1 MSHACRKGG
10 AAIFRTS
17 TSKEGI
23 LRGRTSS
30 RLRPMAMAT
39 SATAIGRPLP
49 IWPYV
54 LPSRDE
60 PTPRAARVVAR
71 PSENET
77 ALQQTGICYSCCGSR
92 ALQRTSTPKRG
103 TLLKGVT
110 ESSDKV
116 LCAHMSAWKSQ
127 HTFPQGVMAE
137 RSGITLQQALMDCS
151 GPLQWHIR
159 QCSPV

>member
-1 MSHACRKGG
+1 MSHACRKGS

-17 TSKEGI
+17 TFKEGS

-77 ALQQTGICYSCCGSR
+77 ALQQTGICDSCCSSR
-92 ALQRTSTPKRG
+92 A
-103 TLLKGVT
+103 
-110 ESSDKV
+110 
-116 LCAHMSAWKSQ
+116 
-127 HTFPQGVMAE
+127 PQ
-137 RSGITLQQALMDCS
+137 TLQHQEEGHC
-151 GPLQWHIR
+151 
-159 QCSPV
+159 